1 MKNLL
6 TIFITLITI
15 TLSAQEDSSLLSMLD
30 DDNTVDY
37 TTASFKTNRVI
48 NLHSLENTA
57 AGVWDFKISHRFG
70 YVNNGIYDLFG
81 IDAATQRIGGDI
93 GITDNF
99 QVGFNRNSVDKA
111 YDVYMKYR
119 MLRQSTGAKS
129 MPITLSLLTSAAITT
144 TRWADPTRNNLSS
157 SRLFY
162 THQMIVGRKF
172 NDAFTLQLSPTIVHR
187 NLVASRVEKN
197 TVFAMGVAGRL
208 KLSNRIALTGEYI
221 WVAPNQLAAG
231 LQNSVSI
238 GFDIETGGHV
248 FQLHFTNSSSMSEY
262 GFITNNTGKISNGDI
277 RFGFNVSRVFTLWD
291 PKAQR

>member
-70 YVNNGIYDLFG
+70 YVNNGIYDLLG

-262 GFITNNTGKISNGDI
+262 GFITNNTGKISNGDL